1 MFQLASLI
9 GISRNRGFEFC
20 IAPQRYAGSTDI
32 NVKQS
37 DGNVYSIFDLSN
49 LRQEITTYPT
59 RVESTF
65 NFDKSLFDTCS
76 DNTDLIGYFQNEKYF
91 KNVESEIRELFSFSD
106 QTMNLCK
113 QYLTEPEYV
122 SLHIRRGDYVKNPNH
137 PVQPINYYE
146 KALTYFDQDIPV
158 IVFSDDYKW
167 CQRQQMFQQNRF
179 LISENNTTEIDLC
192 LQTLCSYHIICNSSY
207 SWWGS
212 YLANSKMTVAPKLWF
227 GETLDKDSSD
237 IYRKEWKVI

>member
-1 MFQLASLI
+1 MISFNSLANLGRLGNQMFQLASLI
-9 GISRNRGFEFC
+9 GIARNRGFEFC

-37 DGNVYSIFDLSN
+37 DGNVYSIFVLSN

-76 DNTDLIGYFQNEKYF
+76 DNIDLIGYFQNEKYF
-91 KNVESEIRELFSFSD
+91 ENVESEIRELFSFSD

-113 QYLTEPEYV
+113 QY
-122 SLHIRRGDYVKNPNH
+122 
-137 PVQPINYYE
+137 
-146 KALTYFDQDIPV
+146 
-158 IVFSDDYKW
+158 
-167 CQRQQMFQQNRF
+167 
-179 LISENNTTEIDLC
+179 
-192 LQTLCSYHIICNSSY
+192 LCSYHIICNSSY

-227 GETLDKDSSD
+227 GETLDKDSSN
-237 IYRKEWKVI
+237 IYRKDWKVI